1 VNETSIDDKI
11 INLQKEKD
19 HTSAKQRDRQR
30 LNNLLQKLHPGE
42 WYSHCIGNGCI
53 LNILEKKPSK

>member
-30 LNNLLQKLHPGE
+30 LNNLLQKLHPG
-42 WYSHCIGNGCI
+42 
-53 LNILEKKPSK
+53 K